1 MVGVPKKEK
10 KISKHLLG
18 LYFVNDIYMEQIC
31 EKKWIVQNKIIHVVV
46 MIFHIH
52 TLLCTNILV
61 YKQNCKKC

>member
-1 MVGVPKKEK
+1 
-10 KISKHLLG
+10 LLG